1 MSQCRNFCPSKWAF
15 HVKPRGKA
23 KSSAPRSGNALS
35 PGASFL
41 DGSIWT
47 AMAKPISKATAVN
60 VVPLWFINSKPTSLP
75 AYRYRER
82 ELGRNDFE

>member
-23 KSSAPRSGNALS
+23 KSSAPRSGNA
-35 PGASFL
+35 
-41 DGSIWT
+41 GSIWT